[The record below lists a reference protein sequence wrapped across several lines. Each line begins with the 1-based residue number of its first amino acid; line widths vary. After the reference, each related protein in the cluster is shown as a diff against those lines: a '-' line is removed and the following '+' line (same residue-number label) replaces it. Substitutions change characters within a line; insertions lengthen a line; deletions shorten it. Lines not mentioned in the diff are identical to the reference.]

1 MSGHCGRRSFRTL
14 HIRFQCCRH
23 EIFSRSRRRRR
34 AACIFIQRNSFLR
47 RRRRSLAGRPDS
59 LGQGGSLSPARK
71 ILARN
76 DGHLLSQYRV
86 AVFAP
91 RSFPASLSV
100 QDRPRN
106 SHLGAGVGAHASPER
121 TSRACRNGVSGKK
134 DRRGVGPMNTSHID
148 AIAQAVLYEGYMLYP
163 YRPSSVKNRQRFNFG
178 VLYPQAYSEAQA
190 GSDAWSMQTECLI
203 HGDSLAALE
212 VRLRFLKLVSRTVR
226 RKVGPAQ
233 QAGKTADFETVS
245 MIEADGKV
253 IVPWQEAIECE
264 IALPVCRLD
273 RLSETTLEWKF
284 PSLAKEETELLRGPD
299 GSSVGQIVRKQ
310 ERIHGAIEVKA
321 VCLAEGPFKV
331 QVRVKNLTLLD
342 GYAAADNIDNNR
354 DAALMRSLISAHVLL
369 GVTDGQFI
377 SLLEPPED
385 VRDLAASCQNVGVW

>member
-1 MSGHCGRRSFRTL
+1 
-14 HIRFQCCRH
+14 
-23 EIFSRSRRRRR
+23 
-34 AACIFIQRNSFLR
+34 
-47 RRRRSLAGRPDS
+47 
-59 LGQGGSLSPARK
+59 
-71 ILARN
+71 
-76 DGHLLSQYRV
+76 
-86 AVFAP
+86 
-91 RSFPASLSV
+91 
-100 QDRPRN
+100 
-106 SHLGAGVGAHASPER
+106 
-121 TSRACRNGVSGKK
+121 
-134 DRRGVGPMNTSHID
+134 MNTSHID

-299 GSSVGQIVRKQ
+299 GSTVGQIVRKQ

-377 SLLEPPED
+377 SLLDPPED
-385 VRDLAASCQNVGVW
+385 VRDLAASCQNVGVWPVLVGPEGERDTMLASPIILYDYPQIAPESPGDLFDGTEIDEILALRILTMTEEEKQEMRHTDERARKMLERTENLPMEHLMKLHGTLRELRPSSLRPSSPPPSREEIS